1 MNFSDLGLSPETIK
15 AVEDVGYSTP
25 TPIQEQAIPYVLMGR
40 DVLGI
45 AQTGTGKTA
54 SFTLPMID
62 VLAQGRA
69 KARMPRSL
77 ILAPTRELANQV
89 AENFTLYGKYHKLT
103 MALLIGGES
112 FSEQEKALER
122 GVDVLIATPGRLMD
136 LFDRGRILLRDVKVL
151 VIDEADRML
160 DMGFIPDVER
170 IVSMLPPLRQTLF
183 FSATMDEPI
192 RKLAD
197 AFLSNPKEV
206 RVAPTQSTASTVSQ
220 HLLVVDEFDK
230 REALRHILRTEE
242 VRNAFIFCNR
252 KRDVSV
258 LYRSLNK
265 HGFDVAQLHGDMPQQ
280 ERTATLATFKAG
292 NVRFLVCSDVAA
304 RGIDIADVSHVFNFD
319 VPTHSEDYVHRI
331 GRTGRAGREGR
342 AFTIATPG
350 DAKYVGFIEKL
361 INTAIPRLEIEGIPP
376 LELSEEA
383 AKLARKAGKRPAD
396 KRRDR
401 KRDDRP
407 VEAAVSPSIE
417 TTPESAAVMAVE
429 GRSEA
434 RAESRQD
441 PRNRRDRDRDR
452 GGRSRRNH
460 PAWEVEEMDHA
471 DDVLA
476 FGSHVPAFI
485 LVDPGDFSSTEEDL
499 LSDEAADQL
508 IDEVVVVIDD
518 SSDADDEELPPEMV
532 TVVDAEEQSSR
543 GGRSRRRR
551 GGRNRGRGEAA
562 AVVAGDDVAPEAA
575 ANDDAEPVAV
585 VADAEESVA
594 DDAESAQKGR
604 QKRTS
609 RRRSKKVIT
618 PQAADVVAQDQAPL
632 SAEAVSEPAPV
643 VTEEAAPAA
652 APAKPKRTRARKVVA
667 VEEAPVVAEVA
678 PVVVSEEAAPA
689 PAKPKRTRAKKVVA
703 VEEAPVVADAAP
715 VVADAAPVVSEEAA
729 PAKPKRTRVAKKV
742 AVVEEAPAV
751 TEEAAPVPAKPKR
764 TRVAKKVAVT
774 EDAPAVTEE
783 AAPAKPRRTRAKK
796 AAPAADE

>member
-460 PAWEVEEMDHA
+460 PAWEVEEMDHG

-562 AVVAGDDVAPEAA
+562 AVVAGDDVAPDVA

-594 DDAESAQKGR
+594 DDAESAPKGR

-609 RRRSKKVIT
+609 RRRSKKVTT
-618 PQAADVVAQDQAPL
+618 PQAAEVAAVVVQDQAPV
-632 SAEAVSEPAPV
+632 SAEVVSEPAPV
-643 VTEEAAPAA
+643 VIEEAAPAA
-652 APAKPKRTRARKVVA
+652 APAKPRRTRAKKVVA
-667 VEEAPVVAEVA
+667 AEEAPVGVEAA
-678 PVVVSEEAAPA
+678 PVVVSEEAAP
-689 PAKPKRTRAKKVVA
+689 
-703 VEEAPVVADAAP
+703 
-715 VVADAAPVVSEEAA
+715 A

-742 AVVEEAPAV
+742 AVVEEAPVAVDAAPVVV
-751 TEEAAPVPAKPKR
+751 TEEAAPAPAKPKR
-764 TRVAKKVAVT
+764 TRVAKKVAVVEEAPVVIEEAAPAKPKRT
-774 EDAPAVTEE
+774 RVAKKAAVVEEAPAVTEE
-783 AAPAKPRRTRAKK
+783 AAPAKPRRTRTKK

>member
-112 FSEQEKALER
+112 FGEQEKALER

-476 FGSHVPAFI
+476 FGSHIPAFI

-532 TVVDAEEQSSR
+532 TVVDAEDQPSR

-562 AVVAGDDVAPEAA
+562 AVVAGDDVAPDVA

-594 DDAESAQKGR
+594 DDAESAPKGR

-609 RRRSKKVIT
+609 RRRSKKVAT
-618 PQAADVVAQDQAPL
+618 PQAADVAAVVAQDQAPV
-632 SAEAVSEPAPV
+632 SAEVVSEPAPV
-643 VTEEAAPAA
+643 VDA
-652 APAKPKRTRARKVVA
+652 
-667 VEEAPVVAEVA
+667 APVVTEEV
-678 PVVVSEEAAPA
+678 A

-703 VEEAPVVADAAP
+703 AEDAPVVAEAAPVVVAEEAAPVPAKPKRTRAKKVAAIEEAPVVAEAAP
-715 VVADAAPVVSEEAA
+715 VVVAEEAAPAPAKPKRTRVVKKAAVVEEAPVVSEEAA
-729 PAKPKRTRVAKKV
+729 PAKPKRTRVAKKA
-742 AVVEEAPAV
+742 AVVEE
-751 TEEAAPVPAKPKR
+751 
-764 TRVAKKVAVT
+764 
-774 EDAPAVTEE
+774 APAVTEE

-796 AAPAADE
+796 AAPAVDE